1 MSLLTIE
8 GIHKEF
14 ADKVLFDDVTMTIHP
29 GNRIGVIGVNGS
41 GKSTFLKIIAGVE
54 TADRGAM
61 QHPNDYRIRYLTQ
74 TVDFAPGQTIL
85 DALFTSDTPSVQALK
100 QYELARQALEANPT
114 SEQWLE
120 RFMKAQQAV
129 DAADAWET
137 EAKLK
142 SILNRL
148 GLPDVTAEISSL
160 SGGQQKRVALAAA
173 LLDEADLLLLD
184 EPTNELDADTI
195 AWLETVLADYR
206 GAILLITHDR
216 YFLNR
221 VTNHILE
228 IADGTSYFYDGNY
241 ELFLEKRAE
250 RKARSHSMEQKRQ
263 NILRRELAWLRRGA
277 KARTT
282 KQKARIQR
290 VEDLKHQETLA
301 EDEALEVSVGSRR
314 LGKKVIEVENLSF
327 GYDDNLLIQDFTWLF
342 GRRERYGIVGPN
354 GSGKTTLMNLLAHR
368 LEPTNGTVVHGET
381 VHLGYYGQ
389 QVEFEDTSRRVI
401 DEIERIAQVIYTP
414 DGETITASQMLERFL
429 FTPDAQ
435 YKPIAKL
442 SGGEKRRLVLLRI
455 LMDEPNVLF
464 LDEPTNDLDTETLSV
479 LEDYLESFPGTVI
492 AVSHDRYFL
501 DRIAQQLIAFE
512 DGTINVYHAEYSDYL
527 ATLQE
532 QTKQQV
538 KRESKEK
545 KERVKVD
552 VVKFTFKEQKEWET
566 IEDDIASLES
576 EIEAAEARLTTAGSD
591 LGKVNELYAD
601 IAALKEALDAK
612 MERWEYLSELDEQIQ
627 AQKK

>member
-41 GKSTFLKIIAGVE
+41 GKSTFLKIVAGVE
-54 TADRGAM
+54 TADRGSM

-74 TVDFAPGQTIL
+74 TVDFDSGQTIL

-114 SEQWLE
+114 SEQWLA

-290 VEDLKHQETLA
+290 VEELKHQETLA

-327 GYDDNLLIQDFTWLF
+327 GYDDKLLIQDFTWLF

-368 LEPTNGTVVHGET
+368 LQPTDGTVVHGET

-501 DRIAQQLIAFE
+501 DRIAEQLIAFE

-538 KRESKEK
+538 KKESKEK
-545 KERVKVD
+545 KERVKTD

-576 EIEAAEARLTTAGSD
+576 EIEAAEARLATAGSD
-591 LGKVNELYAD
+591 LGKVNELYAE
-601 IAALKEALDAK
+601 IAALKEALDTK
-612 MERWEYLSELDEQIQ
+612 MERWEYLSEIDEQIQ

>member
-14 ADKVLFDDVTMTIHP
+14 ADKVLFDDITMTIHP
-29 GNRIGVIGVNGS
+29 GNRIGIIGVNGS
-41 GKSTFLKIIAGVE
+41 GKSTFMKIIAGVE
-54 TADRGAM
+54 TADRGTM

-74 TVDFAPGQTIL
+74 TVEFAPDQTIL
-85 DALFTSDTPSVQALK
+85 DALFTSETPSVLALK
-100 QYELARQALEANPT
+100 AYEQARQQLEADPA
-114 SEQWLE
+114 SEQRLE

-148 GLPDVTAEISSL
+148 GLPDVTADVSSL

-250 RKARSHSMEQKRQ
+250 RKARTQSMEQKRQ

-290 VEDLKHQETLA
+290 VEDLKHQESLA
-301 EDEALEVSVGSRR
+301 EDEVLEVSVGSRR
-314 LGKKVIEVENLSF
+314 LGKKVIEVEHLSF
-327 GYDDNLLIQDFTWLF
+327 QYDDTPIIREFNWLF

-354 GSGKTTLMNLLAHR
+354 GSGKTTLMNLLAKR
-368 LEPTNGTVVHGET
+368 LEPTSGTVVHGET

-389 QVEFEDTSRRVI
+389 QVEFEDLSRRVI
-401 DEIERIAQVIYTP
+401 DEIERIAQVIHTP
-414 DGETITASQMLERFL
+414 DGESITASQMLERFL

-501 DRIAQQLIAFE
+501 DRIAGQLIAFE
-512 DGTINVYHAEYSDYL
+512 DGSINIYHAEYSDYL
-527 ATLQE
+527 ASLVE
-532 QTKQQV
+532 TKVQA
-538 KRESKEK
+538 KKEPKEK
-545 KERVKVD
+545 KERVKTD

-576 EIEAAEARLTTAGSD
+576 AIETAEARLADAGSD
-591 LGKVNELYAD
+591 IGKVNEIYAE
-601 IAALKEALDAK
+601 ISTLKEALDSK
-612 MERWEYLSELDEQIQ
+612 MERWEYLSEIDEQIE
-627 AQKK
+627 AQKR

>member
-29 GNRIGVIGVNGS
+29 GNRIGIIGVNGS
-41 GKSTFLKIIAGVE
+41 GKSTFMKIIAGVE
-54 TADRGAM
+54 TADRGTM

-74 TVDFAPGQTIL
+74 TVEFAPDQTIL
-85 DALFTSDTPSVQALK
+85 DALFTSETPSVLALK
-100 QYELARQALEANPT
+100 AYEQARQQLEADPA
-114 SEQWLE
+114 SEQRLE

-148 GLPDVTAEISSL
+148 GLPDVTADVSSL

-250 RKARSHSMEQKRQ
+250 RKARTQSMEQKRQ

-290 VEDLKHQETLA
+290 VEDLKHQESLA
-301 EDEALEVSVGSRR
+301 EDEVLEVSVGSRR
-314 LGKKVIEVENLSF
+314 LGKKVIEVEHLSF
-327 GYDDNLLIQDFTWLF
+327 QYDDTPIIREFNWLF

-354 GSGKTTLMNLLAHR
+354 GSGKTTLMNLLAKR
-368 LEPTNGTVVHGET
+368 LEPTSGTVVHGET

-389 QVEFEDTSRRVI
+389 QVEFEDLSRRVI
-401 DEIERIAQVIYTP
+401 DEIERIAQVIHTP
-414 DGETITASQMLERFL
+414 DGESITASQMLERFL

-501 DRIAQQLIAFE
+501 DRIAGQLIAFE
-512 DGTINVYHAEYSDYL
+512 DGSINIYHAEYSDYL
-527 ATLQE
+527 ASLVE
-532 QTKQQV
+532 TKVQA
-538 KRESKEK
+538 KKEPKEK
-545 KERVKVD
+545 KERVKTD

-576 EIEAAEARLTTAGSD
+576 AIETAEARLADAGSD
-591 LGKVNELYAD
+591 IGKVNEIYAE
-601 IAALKEALDAK
+601 ISTLKEALDSK
-612 MERWEYLSELDEQIQ
+612 MERWEYLSEIDEQIE
-627 AQKK
+627 AQKR

>member
-54 TADRGAM
+54 TADRGSM

-74 TVDFAPGQTIL
+74 TVNFDSGQTIL

-100 QYELARQALEANPT
+100 QYELARQSLEANPT

-290 VEDLKHQETLA
+290 VEELKHQETLA

-327 GYDDNLLIQDFTWLF
+327 GYDDKLLIQDFTWLF

-368 LEPTNGTVVHGET
+368 LQPTDGTVVHGET

-501 DRIAQQLIAFE
+501 DRIAEQLIAFE

-538 KRESKEK
+538 KKESKEK
-545 KERVKVD
+545 KERVKTD

-576 EIEAAEARLTTAGSD
+576 EIEAAEARLATAGSD
-591 LGKVNELYAD
+591 LGKVNELYAE
-601 IAALKEALDAK
+601 IAALKEALDTK
-612 MERWEYLSELDEQIQ
+612 MERWEYLSEIDEQIQ

>member
-41 GKSTFLKIIAGVE
+41 GKSTFLKIVAGVE
-54 TADRGAM
+54 TADRGSM

-74 TVDFAPGQTIL
+74 TVDFASGQTIL

-290 VEDLKHQETLA
+290 VEELKHQETLA

-327 GYDDNLLIQDFTWLF
+327 GYDDKLLIQDFTWLF

-368 LEPTNGTVVHGET
+368 LQPTQGTVVHGET

-501 DRIAQQLIAFE
+501 DRIAEQLIAFE

-538 KRESKEK
+538 KNESKEK
-545 KERVKVD
+545 KARVKVD

-576 EIEAAEARLTTAGSD
+576 EIEAAEARLATAGSD
-591 LGKVNELYAD
+591 LGKVNELYAE

>member
-54 TADRGAM
+54 TADRGTM

-74 TVDFAPGQTIL
+74 TVDFALGQTIL

-100 QYELARQALEANPT
+100 QYELARQSLEANPT
-114 SEQWLE
+114 SEQGLE

-142 SILNRL
+142 SILTRL

-195 AWLETVLADYR
+195 AWLETILADYR

-327 GYDDNLLIQDFTWLF
+327 GYDDKLLIQDFTWLF

-368 LEPTNGTVVHGET
+368 LEPMSGTVVHGET

-501 DRIAQQLIAFE
+501 DRIAEQLIAFE
-512 DGTINVYHAEYSDYL
+512 DGIINVYHADYSDYL

-532 QTKQQV
+532 QTKQQM
-538 KRESKEK
+538 KKESKEK
-545 KERVKVD
+545 NERVKVD

-576 EIEAAEARLTTAGSD
+576 EIEAAEARLAAAGSD

-612 MERWEYLSELDEQIQ
+612 MERWEYLSEIDEQIQ
-627 AQKK
+627 AQKN

>member
-41 GKSTFLKIIAGVE
+41 GKSTFLKIVAGVE
-54 TADRGAM
+54 TADRGSM

-74 TVDFAPGQTIL
+74 TVDFDSGQTIL

-290 VEDLKHQETLA
+290 VEELKHQETLA

-327 GYDDNLLIQDFTWLF
+327 GYDDKLLIQDFTWLF

-354 GSGKTTLMNLLAHR
+354 GSGKSTLMNLLAHR
-368 LEPTNGTVVHGET
+368 LQPTQGTVVHGET

-501 DRIAQQLIAFE
+501 DRIAEQLIAFE

-538 KRESKEK
+538 KKESKEK

-566 IEDDIASLES
+566 IEEDIASLES
-576 EIEAAEARLTTAGSD
+576 EIEAAEARLAIAGSD

-612 MERWEYLSELDEQIQ
+612 MERWEYLSEIDEQIQ

>member
-29 GNRIGVIGVNGS
+29 GNRIGIIGVNGS
-41 GKSTFLKIIAGVE
+41 GKSTFMKIIAGVE
-54 TADRGAM
+54 TADRGTM

-74 TVDFAPGQTIL
+74 TVEFAPDQTIL
-85 DALFTSDTPSVQALK
+85 DALFTSETPSVLALK
-100 QYELARQALEANPT
+100 AYEQARQQLEADPA
-114 SEQWLE
+114 SEQRLE

-148 GLPDVTAEISSL
+148 GLPDVTADVSSL

-195 AWLETVLADYR
+195 AWLETVLAEYR

-250 RKARSHSMEQKRQ
+250 RKARTQSMEQKRQ

-290 VEDLKHQETLA
+290 VEDLKHQESLA
-301 EDEALEVSVGSRR
+301 EDEVLEVSVGSRR
-314 LGKKVIEVENLSF
+314 LGKKVIEVEHLSF
-327 GYDDNLLIQDFTWLF
+327 QYDDTPIIREFNWLF

-354 GSGKTTLMNLLAHR
+354 GSGKTTLMNLLAKR
-368 LEPTNGTVVHGET
+368 LEPTSGTVVHGET

-389 QVEFEDTSRRVI
+389 QVEFDDLSRRVI
-401 DEIERIAQVIYTP
+401 DEIERIAQVIHTP
-414 DGETITASQMLERFL
+414 DGESITASQMLERFL

-501 DRIAQQLIAFE
+501 DRIAGQLIAFE
-512 DGTINVYHAEYSDYL
+512 DGSINVYHAEYSDYL
-527 ATLQE
+527 ASLVE
-532 QTKQQV
+532 TKVQA
-538 KRESKEK
+538 KKEPKEK
-545 KERVKVD
+545 KERVKTD

-576 EIEAAEARLTTAGSD
+576 AIETAEARLADAGSD
-591 LGKVNELYAD
+591 IGKVNEIYAE
-601 IAALKEALDAK
+601 ISTLKEALDSK
-612 MERWEYLSELDEQIQ
+612 MERWEYLSEIDEQIE
-627 AQKK
+627 AQKR

>member
-29 GNRIGVIGVNGS
+29 GNRIGIIGVNGS
-41 GKSTFLKIIAGVE
+41 GKSTFMKFIAGVE
-54 TADRGAM
+54 TADRGTM

-74 TVDFAPGQTIL
+74 TVEFAPDQTIL
-85 DALFTSDTPSVQALK
+85 DALFTSETPSVLALK
-100 QYELARQALEANPT
+100 AYEQARQQLEADPA
-114 SEQWLE
+114 SEQRLE

-148 GLPDVTAEISSL
+148 GLPDVTADVSSL

-250 RKARSHSMEQKRQ
+250 RKARTQSMEQKRQ

-290 VEDLKHQETLA
+290 VEDLKHQESLA
-301 EDEALEVSVGSRR
+301 EDEVLEVSVGSRR
-314 LGKKVIEVENLSF
+314 LGKKVIEVEHLSF
-327 GYDDNLLIQDFTWLF
+327 QYDDTPIIREFNWLF

-354 GSGKTTLMNLLAHR
+354 GSGKTTLMNLLAKR
-368 LEPTNGTVVHGET
+368 LEPTSGTVVHGET

-389 QVEFEDTSRRVI
+389 QVEFEDLSRRVI
-401 DEIERIAQVIYTP
+401 DEIERIAQVIHTP
-414 DGETITASQMLERFL
+414 DGESITASQMLERFL

-501 DRIAQQLIAFE
+501 DRIAGQLIAFE
-512 DGTINVYHAEYSDYL
+512 DGSINVYHAEYSDYL
-527 ATLQE
+527 ASLVE
-532 QTKQQV
+532 TKVQA
-538 KRESKEK
+538 KKEPKEK
-545 KERVKVD
+545 KERVKTD

-576 EIEAAEARLTTAGSD
+576 AIETAEARLADAGSD
-591 LGKVNELYAD
+591 IGKVNEIYAE
-601 IAALKEALDAK
+601 ISTLKEALDSK
-612 MERWEYLSELDEQIQ
+612 MERWEYLSEIDEQIE
-627 AQKK
+627 AQKR

>member
-41 GKSTFLKIIAGVE
+41 GKSTFLKIVAGVE
-54 TADRGAM
+54 TADRGSM

-74 TVDFAPGQTIL
+74 TVDFDPGQTIL

-114 SEQWLE
+114 SEQWLG

-290 VEDLKHQETLA
+290 VEDLKHQEALA

-327 GYDDNLLIQDFTWLF
+327 GYDDKLLIQDFTWLF

-354 GSGKTTLMNLLAHR
+354 GSGKSTLMNLLAHR
-368 LEPTNGTVVHGET
+368 LQPTQGTVVHGET

-435 YKPIAKL
+435 YKPIVKL

-501 DRIAQQLIAFE
+501 DRIAEQLIAFE

-538 KRESKEK
+538 KKESKEK

-566 IEDDIASLES
+566 IEEDIASLES
-576 EIEAAEARLTTAGSD
+576 EIDAAEARLAIAGSD

-612 MERWEYLSELDEQIQ
+612 MERWEYLSEIDEQIQ

>member
-29 GNRIGVIGVNGS
+29 GNRIGIIGVNGS
-41 GKSTFLKIIAGVE
+41 GKSTFMKIIAGVE
-54 TADRGAM
+54 TADRGTM

-74 TVDFAPGQTIL
+74 TVEFAPDQTIL
-85 DALFTSDTPSVQALK
+85 DALFTSETPSVLALK
-100 QYELARQALEANPT
+100 AYEQARQQLEADPT
-114 SEQWLE
+114 SEQRLE

-148 GLPDVTAEISSL
+148 GLPDVTADVSSL

-228 IADGTSYFYDGNY
+228 LADGTSYFYDGNY

-250 RKARSHSMEQKRQ
+250 RKARTQSMEQKRQ

-290 VEDLKHQETLA
+290 VEDLKHQESLA
-301 EDEALEVSVGSRR
+301 EDEVLEVSVGSRR
-314 LGKKVIEVENLSF
+314 LGKKVIEVEHLSF
-327 GYDDNLLIQDFTWLF
+327 QYDDTPIIREFNWLF

-354 GSGKTTLMNLLAHR
+354 GSGKTTLMNLLAKR
-368 LEPTNGTVVHGET
+368 LEPTSGTVVHGET

-389 QVEFEDTSRRVI
+389 QVEFEDLSRRVI
-401 DEIERIAQVIYTP
+401 DEIERIAQVIHTP
-414 DGETITASQMLERFL
+414 DGESITASQMLERFL

-501 DRIAQQLIAFE
+501 DRIAGQLIAFE
-512 DGTINVYHAEYSDYL
+512 DGSINVYHAEYSDYL
-527 ATLQE
+527 ASLVE
-532 QTKQQV
+532 TKVQA
-538 KRESKEK
+538 KKEPKEK
-545 KERVKVD
+545 KERVKTD

-576 EIEAAEARLTTAGSD
+576 AIETAEARLADAGSD
-591 LGKVNELYAD
+591 IGKVNEIYAE
-601 IAALKEALDAK
+601 ISMLKEALDSK
-612 MERWEYLSELDEQIQ
+612 MERWEYLSEIDEQIE
-627 AQKK
+627 AQKR

>member
-41 GKSTFLKIIAGVE
+41 GKSTFLKIVAGVE
-54 TADRGAM
+54 TADRGSM

-74 TVDFAPGQTIL
+74 TVDFDPSQTIL

-114 SEQWLE
+114 SEQWLG

-290 VEDLKHQETLA
+290 VEDLKHQEALA

-327 GYDDNLLIQDFTWLF
+327 GYDDKLLIQDFTWLF

-354 GSGKTTLMNLLAHR
+354 GSGKSTLMNLLAHR
-368 LEPTNGTVVHGET
+368 LQPTQGTVVHGET

-435 YKPIAKL
+435 YKPIVKL

-501 DRIAQQLIAFE
+501 DRIAEQLIAFE

-538 KRESKEK
+538 KKESKEK

-566 IEDDIASLES
+566 IEEDIASLES
-576 EIEAAEARLTTAGSD
+576 EIDAAEARLAIAGSD

-612 MERWEYLSELDEQIQ
+612 MERWEYLSEIDEQIQ

>member
-29 GNRIGVIGVNGS
+29 GNRIGIIGVNGS
-41 GKSTFLKIIAGVE
+41 GKSTFMKIIAGVE
-54 TADRGAM
+54 TADRGTM

-74 TVDFAPGQTIL
+74 TVEFAPDQTIL
-85 DALFTSDTPSVQALK
+85 DALFTSETPSVLALK
-100 QYELARQALEANPT
+100 AYEQARQQLEADPA
-114 SEQWLE
+114 SEQRLE

-148 GLPDVTAEISSL
+148 GLPDVTADVSSL

-250 RKARSHSMEQKRQ
+250 RKARTQSMEQKRQ

-290 VEDLKHQETLA
+290 VEDLKHQESLA
-301 EDEALEVSVGSRR
+301 EDEVLEVSVGSRR
-314 LGKKVIEVENLSF
+314 LGKKVIEVEHLLF
-327 GYDDNLLIQDFTWLF
+327 QYDDTPIIREFNWLF

-354 GSGKTTLMNLLAHR
+354 GSGKTTLMNLLAKR
-368 LEPTNGTVVHGET
+368 LEPTSGTVVHGET

-389 QVEFEDTSRRVI
+389 QVEFEDLSRRVI
-401 DEIERIAQVIYTP
+401 DEIERIAQVIHTP
-414 DGETITASQMLERFL
+414 DGESITASQMLERFL

-501 DRIAQQLIAFE
+501 DRIAGQLIAFE
-512 DGTINVYHAEYSDYL
+512 DGSINVYHAEYSDYL
-527 ATLQE
+527 ASLVE
-532 QTKQQV
+532 TKVQA
-538 KRESKEK
+538 KKEPKEK
-545 KERVKVD
+545 KERVKTD

-576 EIEAAEARLTTAGSD
+576 AIETAEARLADAGSD
-591 LGKVNELYAD
+591 IRKVNEIYAE
-601 IAALKEALDAK
+601 ISTLKEALDSK
-612 MERWEYLSELDEQIQ
+612 MERWEYLSEIDEQIE
-627 AQKK
+627 AQKR

>member
-29 GNRIGVIGVNGS
+29 GNRIGIIGVNGS
-41 GKSTFLKIIAGVE
+41 GKSTFMKIIAGVE
-54 TADRGAM
+54 TADRGTM

-74 TVDFAPGQTIL
+74 TVEFAPDQTIL
-85 DALFTSDTPSVQALK
+85 DALFTSETPSVLALK
-100 QYELARQALEANPT
+100 AYEQARQQLEADPA
-114 SEQWLE
+114 SEQRLE

-148 GLPDVTAEISSL
+148 GLPDVTADVSSL

-250 RKARSHSMEQKRQ
+250 RKARTQSMEQKRQ

-290 VEDLKHQETLA
+290 VEDLKHQESLA
-301 EDEALEVSVGSRR
+301 EDEVLEVSVGSRR
-314 LGKKVIEVENLSF
+314 LGKNVIEVEHLSF
-327 GYDDNLLIQDFTWLF
+327 QYDDTPIIREFNWLF

-354 GSGKTTLMNLLAHR
+354 GSGKTTLMNLLAKR
-368 LEPTNGTVVHGET
+368 LEPTSGTVVHGET

-389 QVEFEDTSRRVI
+389 QVEFEDLSRRVI
-401 DEIERIAQVIYTP
+401 DEIERIAQVIHTP
-414 DGETITASQMLERFL
+414 DGESITASQMLERFL

-501 DRIAQQLIAFE
+501 DRIAGQLIAFE
-512 DGTINVYHAEYSDYL
+512 DGSINIYHAEYSDYL
-527 ATLQE
+527 ASLVE
-532 QTKQQV
+532 TKVQA
-538 KRESKEK
+538 KKEPKEK
-545 KERVKVD
+545 KERVKTD

-576 EIEAAEARLTTAGSD
+576 AIETAEARLADAGSD
-591 LGKVNELYAD
+591 IGKVNEIYAE
-601 IAALKEALDAK
+601 ISTLKEALDSK
-612 MERWEYLSELDEQIQ
+612 MERWEYLSEIDEQIE
-627 AQKK
+627 AQKR

>member
-1 MSLLTIE
+1 MRCSRARLRPSWLL
-8 GIHKEF
+8 K
-14 ADKVLFDDVTMTIHP
+14 A
-29 GNRIGVIGVNGS
+29 
-41 GKSTFLKIIAGVE
+41 
-54 TADRGAM
+54 
-61 QHPNDYRIRYLTQ
+61 
-74 TVDFAPGQTIL
+74 
-85 DALFTSDTPSVQALK
+85 
-100 QYELARQALEANPT
+100 YEQARQQLEADPA
-114 SEQWLE
+114 SEQRLE

-148 GLPDVTAEISSL
+148 GLPDVTADVSSL

-221 VTNHILE
+221 VTNHISE

-250 RKARSHSMEQKRQ
+250 RKARTQSMEQKRQ

-290 VEDLKHQETLA
+290 VEDLKHQESLA
-301 EDEALEVSVGSRR
+301 EDEVLEVSVGSRR
-314 LGKKVIEVENLSF
+314 LGKKVIEVEHLSF
-327 GYDDNLLIQDFTWLF
+327 QYDDTPIIREFNWLF

-354 GSGKTTLMNLLAHR
+354 GSGKTTLMNLLAKR
-368 LEPTNGTVVHGET
+368 LEPTSGTVVHGET

-389 QVEFEDTSRRVI
+389 QVEFEDLSRRVI
-401 DEIERIAQVIYTP
+401 DEIERIAQVIHTP
-414 DGETITASQMLERFL
+414 DGESITASQMLERFL

-501 DRIAQQLIAFE
+501 DRIAGQLIAFE
-512 DGTINVYHAEYSDYL
+512 DGSINVYHAEYSDYL
-527 ATLQE
+527 ASLVE
-532 QTKQQV
+532 TKVQA
-538 KRESKEK
+538 KKEPKEK
-545 KERVKVD
+545 KERVKTD

-576 EIEAAEARLTTAGSD
+576 AIETAEARLADAGSD
-591 LGKVNELYAD
+591 IGKVNEIYAE
-601 IAALKEALDAK
+601 ISTLKEALDSK
-612 MERWEYLSELDEQIQ
+612 MERWEYLSEIDEQIE
-627 AQKK
+627 AQKR

>member
-41 GKSTFLKIIAGVE
+41 GKSTFLKIVAGVE
-54 TADRGAM
+54 TADRGSM

-74 TVDFAPGQTIL
+74 KVDFDSGQTIL

-290 VEDLKHQETLA
+290 VEELKHQETLA

-327 GYDDNLLIQDFTWLF
+327 GYDDKLLIQDFTWLF

-368 LEPTNGTVVHGET
+368 LQPTDGTVVHGET

-501 DRIAQQLIAFE
+501 DRIAEQLIAFE

-527 ATLQE
+527 VTLQE

-538 KRESKEK
+538 KKESKEK
-545 KERVKVD
+545 KERVKTD

-576 EIEAAEARLTTAGSD
+576 EIEAAEARLATAGSD
-591 LGKVNELYAD
+591 LGKVNELYAE
-601 IAALKEALDAK
+601 IAALKEALDTK
-612 MERWEYLSELDEQIQ
+612 MERWEYLSEIDEQIQ

>member
-29 GNRIGVIGVNGS
+29 GNRIGIIGVNGS
-41 GKSTFLKIIAGVE
+41 GKSTFMKIIAGVE
-54 TADRGAM
+54 TADRGTM

-74 TVDFAPGQTIL
+74 TVEFAPDQTIL
-85 DALFTSDTPSVQALK
+85 DALFTSETPSVLALK
-100 QYELARQALEANPT
+100 AYEQARQQLEADPT
-114 SEQWLE
+114 SEQRLE

-148 GLPDVTAEISSL
+148 GLPDVTADVSSL

-250 RKARSHSMEQKRQ
+250 RKARTQSMEQKRQ

-290 VEDLKHQETLA
+290 VEDLKHQESLA
-301 EDEALEVSVGSRR
+301 EDEVLEVSVGSRR
-314 LGKKVIEVENLSF
+314 LGKKVIEVEHLSF
-327 GYDDNLLIQDFTWLF
+327 QYDDTPIIREFNWLF

-354 GSGKTTLMNLLAHR
+354 GSGKTTLMNLLAKR
-368 LEPTNGTVVHGET
+368 LEPTSGTVVHGET

-389 QVEFEDTSRRVI
+389 QVEFEDLSRRVI
-401 DEIERIAQVIYTP
+401 DEIERIAQVIHTP
-414 DGETITASQMLERFL
+414 DGESITASQMLERFL

-501 DRIAQQLIAFE
+501 DRIAGQLIAFE
-512 DGTINVYHAEYSDYL
+512 DGSINVYHAEYSDYL
-527 ATLQE
+527 ASLVE
-532 QTKQQV
+532 TKVQA
-538 KRESKEK
+538 KKEPKEK
-545 KERVKVD
+545 KERVKTD

-576 EIEAAEARLTTAGSD
+576 AIETAEARLADAGSD
-591 LGKVNELYAD
+591 IGKVNEIYAE
-601 IAALKEALDAK
+601 ISTLKEALDSK
-612 MERWEYLSELDEQIQ
+612 MERWEYLSEIDEQIE
-627 AQKK
+627 AQKR

>member
-41 GKSTFLKIIAGVE
+41 GKSTFLKIVAGVE
-54 TADRGAM
+54 TADRGSM

-277 KARTT
+277 NARTT

-290 VEDLKHQETLA
+290 VEDLKHQESLA

-314 LGKKVIEVENLSF
+314 LGKKVIEVESLSF
-327 GYDDNLLIQDFTWLF
+327 GYDDKLLIQDFTWLF

-368 LEPTNGTVVHGET
+368 LQPTEGTVVHGET

-442 SGGEKRRLVLLRI
+442 SGGEKRRLALLRI

-501 DRIAQQLIAFE
+501 DRIAEQLIAFE

-538 KRESKEK
+538 KKESKEK

-552 VVKFTFKEQKEWET
+552 VVKFTFKEQKEWDT
-566 IEDDIASLES
+566 IEDDIAALES
-576 EIEAAEARLTTAGSD
+576 EIEAAEARLATAGSD

-601 IAALKEALDAK
+601 IAALKQALDAK

>member
-54 TADRGAM
+54 TADRGTM

-100 QYELARQALEANPT
+100 QYELARQSLEANPT
-114 SEQWLE
+114 SEQGLE

-142 SILNRL
+142 SILTRL

-195 AWLETVLADYR
+195 AWLETILADYR

-327 GYDDNLLIQDFTWLF
+327 GYDDKLLIQDFTWLF

-368 LEPTNGTVVHGET
+368 LEPMSGTVVHGET

-501 DRIAQQLIAFE
+501 DRIAEQLIAFE
-512 DGTINVYHAEYSDYL
+512 DGIINVYHAEYSDYL

-538 KRESKEK
+538 KKESKEK

-576 EIEAAEARLTTAGSD
+576 EIEAAEANLASAGSD
-591 LGKVNELYAD
+591 LGKVNELYAE

>member
-1 MSLLTIE
+1 MSLLAIE

-29 GNRIGVIGVNGS
+29 GDRIGIIGVNGS
-41 GKSTFLKIIAGVE
+41 GKSTFMKIIAGVE
-54 TADRGAM
+54 TADRGTM

-74 TVDFAPGQTIL
+74 TVEFAAGQTIL

-100 QYELARQALEANPT
+100 GYERARQQLETDPS
-114 SEQWLE
+114 SEQQLE

-148 GLPDVTAEISSL
+148 GLPDVTAEVSSL

-250 RKARSHSMEQKRQ
+250 RKARTHSMEQKRQ

-301 EDEALEVSVGSRR
+301 EDETLDVSVGSRR
-314 LGKKVIEVENLSF
+314 LGKKVIDVDALSF
-327 GYDDNLLIQDFTWLF
+327 QYDDTPIIRQFSWLF

-354 GSGKTTLMNLLAHR
+354 GSGKTTLMNLLAKR
-368 LEPTNGTVVHGET
+368 IDPTSGTVVHGET

-401 DEIERIAQVIYTP
+401 DEIERVAQVIHTP
-414 DGETITASQMLERFL
+414 DGESITASQMLERFL

-501 DRIAQQLIAFE
+501 DRIAGQLIAFE
-512 DGTINVYHAEYSDYL
+512 DGAINVYHAEYSDYL
-527 ATLQE
+527 ASLE
-532 QTKQQV
+532 ETKVQA
-538 KRESKEK
+538 KKEPKEK
-545 KERVKVD
+545 KERVKTD
-552 VVKFTFKEQKEWET
+552 VIKFTFKEQKEWES
-566 IEDDIASLES
+566 IEDDIAQLES
-576 EIEAAEARLTTAGSD
+576 DIEAAEARLAVAGSD
-591 LGKVNELYAD
+591 IGKVNEVYAE
-601 IAALKEALDAK
+601 IEALKAALDAK
-612 MERWEYLSELDEQIQ
+612 MERWEYLSEIDEQMQ
-627 AQKK
+627 AQKR

>member
-41 GKSTFLKIIAGVE
+41 GKSTFLKIVAGVE
-54 TADRGAM
+54 TADRGSM
-61 QHPNDYRIRYLTQ
+61 QHPTDYRIRYLTQ
-74 TVDFAPGQTIL
+74 TVDFASGQTIL

-148 GLPDVTAEISSL
+148 GLPDITAKISSL

-290 VEDLKHQETLA
+290 VEELKHQETLA

-327 GYDDNLLIQDFTWLF
+327 GYDDKLLIQDFTWLF

-368 LEPTNGTVVHGET
+368 LQPTQGTVVHGET

-501 DRIAQQLIAFE
+501 DRIAEQLIAFE

-538 KRESKEK
+538 KNESKEK
-545 KERVKVD
+545 KARVKVD

-576 EIEAAEARLTTAGSD
+576 EIEAAEARLATAGSD
-591 LGKVNELYAD
+591 LGKVNELYAE

>member
-41 GKSTFLKIIAGVE
+41 GKSTFLKIVAGVE
-54 TADRGAM
+54 TADRGSM

-74 TVDFAPGQTIL
+74 TVDFDSGQTIL

-290 VEDLKHQETLA
+290 VEELKHQETLA

-327 GYDDNLLIQDFTWLF
+327 GYNDKLLIQDFTWLF

-354 GSGKTTLMNLLAHR
+354 GSGKSTLMNLLAHR
-368 LEPTNGTVVHGET
+368 LQPTQGTVVHGET

-501 DRIAQQLIAFE
+501 DRIAEQLIAFE

-538 KRESKEK
+538 KKESKEK

-566 IEDDIASLES
+566 IEEDIASLES
-576 EIEAAEARLTTAGSD
+576 EIEAAEARLAIAGSD

-612 MERWEYLSELDEQIQ
+612 MERWEYLSEIDEQIQ

>member
-54 TADRGAM
+54 TADNGTM
-61 QHPNDYRIRYLTQ
+61 QRPNDYRIRYLTQ
-74 TVDFAPGQTIL
+74 TVDFTPGQTIL
-85 DALFTSDTPSVQALK
+85 DALFTSNTPSVLALK

-120 RFMKAQQAV
+120 RFMRAQQAV

-142 SILNRL
+142 SILTRL
-148 GLPDVTAEISSL
+148 GLPDVSAEISSL

-290 VEDLKHQETLA
+290 VEGLKEQESLA
-301 EDEALEVSVGSRR
+301 EDETLDVSVGSRR
-314 LGKKVIEVENLSF
+314 LGKKVIEVEHVSF
-327 GYDDNLLIQDFTWLF
+327 GYDETPLIQDFTWLF
-342 GRRERYGIVGPN
+342 GRGERYGIVGPN
-354 GSGKTTLMNLLAHR
+354 GSGKTTLMNLLVGR
-368 LEPTNGTVVHGET
+368 IRPTSGTIVHGET
-381 VHLGYYGQ
+381 VHIGYYGQ
-389 QVEFEDTSRRVI
+389 QVEFEDLTRRVI
-401 DEIERIAQVIYTP
+401 DEIERIAQVIHTP

-435 YKPIAKL
+435 YKPIGKL

-501 DRIAQQLIAFE
+501 DRIAKQLIAFE
-512 DGTINVYHAEYSDYL
+512 QGTIHVYHAEYSDYL
-527 ATLQE
+527 AELQDE
-532 QTKQQV
+532 ARQLK
-538 KRESKEK
+538 KEPKEK
-545 KERVKVD
+545 KERIKTD

-566 IEDDIASLES
+566 IEEEIATTEAN
-576 EIEAAEARLTTAGSD
+576 IAAAEARLAAAGSD
-591 LGKVNELYAD
+591 LGKVNDLYNE
-601 IAALKEALDAK
+601 ISTLKQTLEDK
-612 MERWEYLSELDEQIQ
+612 MERWEYLSEIDEQIQ
-627 AQKK
+627 AQKQ

>member
-1 MSLLTIE
+1 MSLFMIE

-14 ADKVLFDDVTMTIHP
+14 ADKVLFDEVTMTIHP
-29 GNRIGVIGVNGS
+29 GDRIGVIGVNGS
-41 GKSTFLKIIAGVE
+41 GKSTFMKIIAGVE
-54 TADRGAM
+54 TPDRGTM
-61 QHPNDYRIRYLTQ
+61 QHPNDYRVRYLTQ
-74 TVDFAPGQTIL
+74 NVDFAPGQTIL
-85 DALFTSDTPSVQALK
+85 DALFMSDTPSVQSLK
-100 QYELARQALEANPT
+100 LFERARQALVLDPT
-114 SEQWLE
+114 NEKLLE
-120 RFMKAQQAV
+120 RFMQAQQAV

-142 SILNRL
+142 SILTRL
-148 GLPDVTAEISSL
+148 GLPDVSIDVNSL

-195 AWLETVLADYR
+195 AWLETMLADYR

-250 RKARSHSMEQKRQ
+250 RKARTQSMEQKRQ

-290 VEDLKHQETLA
+290 VEDLKHQESLA
-301 EDEALEVSVGSRR
+301 EEETLDVSVGSRR
-314 LGKKVIEVENLSF
+314 LGKKVIEVEDLSF
-327 GYDDNLLIQDFTWLF
+327 QYADTPLIQQFSWIF

-354 GSGKTTLMNLLAHR
+354 GSGKTTLMNLLAKS
-368 LEPTNGTVVHGET
+368 LEPTTGSLVHGET

-389 QVEFEDTSRRVI
+389 QVEFVDESRRVI
-401 DEIERIAQVIYTP
+401 DEIERIAKVIHTP

-429 FTPDAQ
+429 FIPDAQ

-501 DRIAQQLIAFE
+501 DRIAQKLIAFE
-512 DGTINVYHAEYSDYL
+512 DGTLNVYHAEYSDYL
-527 ATLQE
+527 AMRQE
-532 QTKQQV
+532 EVRQV
-538 KRESKEK
+538 KKEPKEK
-545 KERVKVD
+545 KERNKTEA
-552 VVKFTFKEQKEWET
+552 VKFTFKEQKEWDS

-576 EIEAAEARLTTAGSD
+576 EIESAEARLATAGSD

-612 MERWEYLSELDEQIQ
+612 MERWEYLSEIDEQIQ
-627 AQKK
+627 TQKK

>member
-29 GNRIGVIGVNGS
+29 GNRIGIIGVNGS
-41 GKSTFLKIIAGVE
+41 GKSTFMKIIAGVE
-54 TADRGAM
+54 TADRGTM

-74 TVDFAPGQTIL
+74 TVEFAPDQTIL
-85 DALFTSDTPSVQALK
+85 DALFTSETPSVLALK
-100 QYELARQALEANPT
+100 AYEQARQQLEADPA
-114 SEQWLE
+114 SEQRLE

-148 GLPDVTAEISSL
+148 GLPDVTADVSSL

-250 RKARSHSMEQKRQ
+250 RKARTQSMEQKRQ

-290 VEDLKHQETLA
+290 VEDLKHQESLA
-301 EDEALEVSVGSRR
+301 EDEVLEVSVGSRR
-314 LGKKVIEVENLSF
+314 LGKKVIEVEHLSF
-327 GYDDNLLIQDFTWLF
+327 QYDDTPIIREFNWLF

-354 GSGKTTLMNLLAHR
+354 GSGKTTLMNLLAKR
-368 LEPTNGTVVHGET
+368 LEPTSGTVVHGET

-389 QVEFEDTSRRVI
+389 QVEFEDLSRRVI
-401 DEIERIAQVIYTP
+401 DEIERIAQVIHTP
-414 DGETITASQMLERFL
+414 DGESITASQMLERFL

-501 DRIAQQLIAFE
+501 DRIAGQLIAFE
-512 DGTINVYHAEYSDYL
+512 DGSINVYHAEYSDYL
-527 ATLQE
+527 ASLVE
-532 QTKQQV
+532 TKVQA
-538 KRESKEK
+538 KKEPKEK
-545 KERVKVD
+545 KERVKTD

-576 EIEAAEARLTTAGSD
+576 AIETAEARLADAGSD
-591 LGKVNELYAD
+591 IGKVNEIYAE
-601 IAALKEALDAK
+601 ISTLKEALDSK
-612 MERWEYLSELDEQIQ
+612 MERWEYLSEIDEQIE
-627 AQKK
+627 AQKR